1 MDEELGYRIVRR
13 FTDQLDGST
22 ELERA
27 TISAQER
34 LDAEEERALDL
45 RLQSY
50 YEDPADNSLHVIQ
63 YK

>member
-1 MDEELGYRIVRR
+1 MDGPTGNLIVRR
-13 FTDQLDGST
+13 FTDQLDGGT

-34 LDAEEERALDL
+34 FDAEEERVLDL

-50 YEDPADNSLHVIQ
+50 YEDPSDHP
-63 YK
+63 